1 MPVLSDVDQIQSYQ
15 LDILLELSKYGSNLP
30 VNNLVVKPVTYYDHT
45 SEKEYT
51 TELDLIN
58 TMTNSIIAIVNFRW
72 DHIRFKP
79 RQKDNPNNI
88 KAYQMLLKTLSKKW
102 QFPIVDYM

>member
-1 MPVLSDVDQIQSYQ
+1 MPVLSDMNQIQAYQ
-15 LDILLELSKYGSNLP
+15 LDMLLELSKYANSLP
-30 VNNLVVKPVTYYDHT
+30 VNNLAVKSVTYYDHT
-45 SEKEYT
+45 LEKEYT

-58 TMTNSIIAIVNFRW
+58 AVTNSIIAIVNFRW

-79 RQKDNPNNI
+79 LQKDNLNDI
-88 KAYQMLLKTLSKKW
+88 KAYQTLLKTLSKRW